1 MLVAHEELEFK
12 LTSHFE
18 LEFKLKVLFGRNYG
32 ITFGTKS
39 SSIMHEELEF
49 RSHSKPKLELKFFKI
64 LHLLLS
70 YSWGHK

>member
-1 MLVAHEELEFK
+1 MLMAHFELELK

-39 SSIMHEELEF
+39 SSIVHEELEF
-49 RSHSKPKLELKFFKI
+49 RSHSKPKLELKFF
-64 LHLLLS
+64 
-70 YSWGHK
+70 